1 MTGRVMLH
9 FTDGTTH
16 EADVVA
22 GADGVRS
29 NVRKFVAGEEASTK
43 SIAYSNCAAYRGLTT
58 IEALQTA
65 GVETSLPVGSWPI
78 CWMGNGQVAIR
89 AYYLRIVYLITTLL
103 SISSPIPLTKV

>member
-1 MTGRVMLH
+1 MTGRVVLH

-22 GADGVRS
+22 GTDGVRS
-29 NVRKFVAGEEASTK
+29 NVRKFVAGEEASIK
-43 SIAYSNCAAYRGLTT
+43 SITYSNCAAYRGLTT

-65 GVETSLPVGSWPI
+65 GVKTSLGRWPI

-89 AYYLRIVYLITTLL
+89 AYVSPHKYLITTLVRM
-103 SISSPIPLTKV
+103 SSPFPWPKV